1 MKIFEAFGNSKELL
15 EKTKYLKVYKCICDG
30 KEYQTL
36 VTRKFANKKTVIHCS
51 DDTVFWEQLPLFPKL
66 QSQGDRVSIYKF
78 DGNKKFITIF
88 VIKGSPRII
97 EGLDDG
103 IFRGADNF
111 DDCALNVM
119 TYEDFKKM

>member
-1 MKIFEAFGNSKELL
+1 MKIFEAFRISKELL
-15 EKTKYLKVYKCICDG
+15 EETEHFKVYKCFCDG
-30 KEYQTL
+30 KEYQIL
-36 VTRKFANKKTVIHCS
+36 VTRKFANKKTVIHCL

-78 DGNKKFITIF
+78 DGNKKVITTF

-103 IFRGADNF
+103 VFRCADNF
-111 DDCALNVM
+111 DDCALNIM
-119 TYEDFKKM
+119 TYGDFKEM